1 MSSDNQHSFKINP
14 SNYPNLA
21 DYKIGIV
28 VSEWNIDITKN
39 LLKGAESK
47 LIELGVDEK
56 NIGAIL
62 KTLTKDCVFSIETHG
77 VKLVG
82 HEEITSM
89 FKRLWKNHAS
99 VAHKEFYF
107 VKDAMS
113 NQIAVRFQVKNIL
126 HNGQIIS
133 KSNCNFFT
141 LKGGIFSEV
150 RVYMAGEN
158 TLNKED

>member
-1 MSSDNQHSFKINP
+1 MKKPVTLENLNEKIN
-14 SNYPNLA
+14 
-21 DYKIGIV
+21 
-28 VSEWNIDITKN
+28 SEDLVLQYFK
-39 LLKGAESK
+39 
-47 LIELGVDEK
+47 GVDEK
-56 NIGAIL
+56 NIDAIL

-141 LKGGIFSEV
+141 LKGGTFSEV